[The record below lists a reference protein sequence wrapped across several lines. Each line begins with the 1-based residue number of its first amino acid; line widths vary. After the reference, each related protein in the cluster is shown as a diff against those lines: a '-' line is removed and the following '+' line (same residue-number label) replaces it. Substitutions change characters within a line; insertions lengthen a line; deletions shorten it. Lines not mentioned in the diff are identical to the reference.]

1 MSYIPLFNIK
11 FRDFVPKP
19 TDVFFFFF
27 FFFFLPRN
35 VIPRH
40 GEEKFHESQKIRENE
55 IERLGDHAS

>member
-19 TDVFFFFF
+19 TDF

-35 VIPRH
+35 VIPCH